1 MVGLVGLLV
10 ALELNVFL
18 SQVWFA
24 GQSGWSVLSC
34 LSRGYHILLAR
45 SLLCLVDE
53 KGAGCSWENLLM
65 SLDIIINDLFTVKLN
80 SSHFSRNIDFYYF
93 FSLISFGLFSRRFLH
108 AVLRSSLANALSSAL
123 LGP

>member
-34 LSRGYHILLAR
+34 LSRGYHIFLAR

-80 SSHFSRNIDFYYF
+80 SSYFHVTLIFTVSFIYYF
-93 FSLISFGLFSRRFLH
+93 
-108 AVLRSSLANALSSAL
+108 
-123 LGP
+123 